1 MSPNFFPLG
10 KSVDGVYYE
19 IDTDKSRLD
28 TIFIHDFLASSHW
41 AEGIPRAVIKRAIK
55 HSIAFG
61 LYRDGRQ
68 VGFARAV
75 TDHATFAYLADVF
88 VVTAERGR
96 GLGTWLVETILAH
109 PDMGGLR
116 RWLLGTR
123 DAQALYRRCGF
134 TTPPPPFSFLER
146 SDPTVYRTRVIR

>member
-28 TIFIHDFLASSHW
+28 TVFIHDFLASSHW

-96 GLGTWLVETILAH
+96 ELVPGLSKPSWRIPIWGDYAAGFWEPGMLRRSIAGAALPRRPRHFLFWSETI
-109 PDMGGLR
+109 
-116 RWLLGTR
+116 
-123 DAQALYRRCGF
+123 
-134 TTPPPPFSFLER
+134 
-146 SDPTVYRTRVIR
+146 PTVYRTRVIR